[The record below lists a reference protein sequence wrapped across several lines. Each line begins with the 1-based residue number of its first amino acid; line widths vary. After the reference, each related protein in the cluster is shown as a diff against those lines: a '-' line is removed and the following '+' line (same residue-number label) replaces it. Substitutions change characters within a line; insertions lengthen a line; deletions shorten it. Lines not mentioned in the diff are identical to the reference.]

1 MDFKPKKKKN
11 HQNERHSE
19 AQTVPGETVCCLA
32 GWSGASHVSAGP
44 RAFLV
49 LLRCQQLATW
59 ISALPS
65 PKISPVGLAGE
76 VPRLNSRPGFK
87 LKRGAGLDPS
97 LEGCPGTIRGAG
109 LRSPGYCCTLFQR
122 DKRAFILL
130 AGLGI
135 PTLGLQLDWKLL
147 QVSSADLERRMG
159 EEGSS
164 ALLGSN
170 AALIPERDACS
181 LRSPKSSS
189 SLRRLRVIS
198 TYIYQGQ
205 LFEIQPGRCVE
216 TQRSRS
222 PQTAE
227 PCPPPTPCRCQQNP
241 PPAGKAMLAPKT
253 APGSMKTQPGLPPS
267 GISPLSILAEP
278 VLPTSLAPR
287 RVYSQF
293 LPPILPDVH
302 PQPLYQGLTC
312 TKFASSFHAR
322 AQRRTASTA
331 WEHNALEEAIASAK
345 KNLPAGHRSYLLSNH
360 NSRSSPSPPGAAGPP
375 ATAAAGPVS
384 GESGFGPAG

>member
-1 MDFKPKKKKN
+1 MDFKPKKKKKT

-65 PKISPVGLAGE
+65 PKISPIGLAGE

-97 LEGCPGTIRGAG
+97 LEGCPGRMRGAG

-147 QVSSADLERRMG
+147 QVSSADLERQMG

-170 AALIPERDACS
+170 AAFIPERDACS
-181 LRSPKSSS
+181 LRSPK
-189 SLRRLRVIS
+189 
-198 TYIYQGQ
+198 
-205 LFEIQPGRCVE
+205 
-216 TQRSRS
+216 RS
-222 PQTAE
+222 
-227 PCPPPTPCRCQQNP
+227 
-241 PPAGKAMLAPKT
+241 
-253 APGSMKTQPGLPPS
+253 
-267 GISPLSILAEP
+267 
-278 VLPTSLAPR
+278 
-287 RVYSQF
+287 
-293 LPPILPDVH
+293 
-302 PQPLYQGLTC
+302 
-312 TKFASSFHAR
+312 
-322 AQRRTASTA
+322 
-331 WEHNALEEAIASAK
+331 
-345 KNLPAGHRSYLLSNH
+345 
-360 NSRSSPSPPGAAGPP
+360 
-375 ATAAAGPVS
+375 
-384 GESGFGPAG
+384 